1 MELKINSKFLY
12 YLRPESAIGYALAF
26 FFLLL
31 CIAPIKIINTLDWT
45 SVMYML
51 SGILFFL
58 LGTQLIRPGK
68 RKKTDL
74 VISIKAC
81 YIHRIYRVT
90 FILGSLGVLLRCIDL
105 LVFRGISL
113 ANTVMDNFD
122 AAEEGGGNFFSI
134 FSAFFIFFAYIP
146 FTIDMLFPQLH
157 GRIRKLISILL
168 ILSTA
173 VTTIF
178 FGSRFAIMT
187 PLLYGVIILFYSKRI
202 KFSLKWFCGGIFTFL
217 VILNLIGSLFLNRLS
232 EMGMTGARSVV
243 SEHGG
248 YSDKVPAT
256 PEFVQLLND
265 SESTF
270 YYPYLFAYSH
280 ICQYFTHAVFEFPV
294 VKGYIDQTD
303 KYFYGGA
310 TFGVFYKLIA
320 KLAGLSQSDVRQYNA
335 RPGIWSTFFFCW
347 YLDFRWWGVFLMTLL
362 GILFKFVWN
371 KVYSKGNIFCLPL
384 YVFCFIILLFILQLN
399 FIAGSGTYALFS
411 FTLLPWLCKIKYSYY
426 LVDKTV

>member
-45 SVMYML
+45 SVMYM
-51 SGILFFL
+51 

-173 VTTIF
+173 VT
-178 FGSRFAIMT
+178 S
-187 PLLYGVIILFYSKRI
+187 
-202 KFSLKWFCGGIFTFL
+202 
-217 VILNLIGSLFLNRLS
+217 
-232 EMGMTGARSVV
+232 
-243 SEHGG
+243 
-248 YSDKVPAT
+248 
-256 PEFVQLLND
+256 
-265 SESTF
+265 
-270 YYPYLFAYSH
+270 
-280 ICQYFTHAVFEFPV
+280 YFIQRE
-294 VKGYIDQTD
+294 
-303 KYFYGGA
+303 
-310 TFGVFYKLIA
+310 
-320 KLAGLSQSDVRQYNA
+320 
-335 RPGIWSTFFFCW
+335 
-347 YLDFRWWGVFLMTLL
+347 
-362 GILFKFVWN
+362 
-371 KVYSKGNIFCLPL
+371 
-384 YVFCFIILLFILQLN
+384 
-399 FIAGSGTYALFS
+399 
-411 FTLLPWLCKIKYSYY
+411 
-426 LVDKTV
+426 